1 MSTSRPAAVSR
12 MAWADMRPPWSL
24 AATATLVGLGY
35 YLGVQVGLALT
46 FPPSTTSVLWP
57 PNAVLTAALLLVP
70 PRHWWVCL
78 AGALPGHIWLET
90 GAGFSPA
97 LVALFFLT
105 NCSEALIAA
114 IGVRALSDNPTRLD
128 SVRRVLVFIGV
139 AGLAAPILSS
149 FADAAVVNELRGEP
163 YWSVWR
169 TRVFANVL
177 TELAV
182 APAIVLG
189 VQALPRLPG
198 LAAAP
203 LRALEAAALAAMT
216 YSAGVVVFGP
226 PALRDYLAL
235 VPSTPIILT
244 LPLFGWAA
252 MRFGVGGVSS
262 TLLLA
267 ATVASV
273 QARAGLRPF
282 PQLPG
287 PESLLAVQMI
297 LSVISMPL
305 MCVAGLLAE
314 HRRAR
319 TALASRLQ
327 FEELLSS
334 LSAATAGPEPDDTLD
349 DVRLARACEFLRLDR
364 ALIVRLDDGTGEL
377 EVERQWHA
385 AGKRPLEGP
394 FAPRFPAALAHIRG
408 ADTVAWT
415 GIADVPATAVQDR
428 QSFVDL
434 GLRSMVLVPFVSGAS
449 VRGGLWVGTA
459 GGRVM
464 SAACVV
470 QLRLIAGVL
479 ANARLRREAELE
491 AQRSRQELAH
501 VARRSSLGELAASLA
516 HQLNQPLTGILSN
529 AQAARR
535 LVAAGT
541 ASKEMLRES
550 LDDVID
556 DCGRASDVIRRMR
569 EMLTPADAAPAVLDM
584 AALVSDVGLLLVSDA
599 HSHRV
604 SVTMESA
611 RGEPSRVEGVRVLL
625 QQAVLNV
632 IINAI
637 DAVSDVPLHRRVV
650 SIRTISDRS
659 GRVQVLVR
667 DYGTGLP
674 AGAEQ
679 QVFEPFFSTKPTG
692 VGMGLAISRS
702 IVENHGGSIAARTDP
717 EGGTLVTISL
727 PAVA

>member
-1 MSTSRPAAVSR
+1 VSRFAKAISRP
-12 MAWADMRPPWSL
+12 PGSL
-24 AATATLVGLGY
+24 AAIAALVGFGY
-35 YLGVQVGLALT
+35 YVGAQIGLALT

-70 PRHWWVCL
+70 PRHWWICL
-78 AGALPGHIWLET
+78 AAALPGHVLLESA
-90 GAGFSPA
+90 AGFPS
-97 LVALFFLT
+97 LLIGLLFLT

-114 IGVRALSDNPTRLD
+114 GGVRAFSDDPIRLD
-128 SVRRVLVFIGV
+128 SVRRVLVFIAV

-149 FADAAVVNELRGEP
+149 FADAAVVHELTGDP

-169 TRVFANVL
+169 ARMFANVL

-189 VQALPRLPG
+189 VRALRRAPG
-198 LAAAP
+198 LVAAPHRIVEALALAAAI
-203 LRALEAAALAAMT
+203 
-216 YSAGVVVFGP
+216 YGAGMVVFGP
-226 PALRDYLAL
+226 PSLRDNLPIA
-235 VPSTPIILT
+235 PSTPIILT

-252 MRFGVGGVSS
+252 MRFGVGGVSAA
-262 TLLLA
+262 LLLA
-267 ATVASV
+267 AVVASV
-273 QARAGLRPF
+273 QARAGHRPF
-282 PQLPG
+282 AQLP
-287 PESLLAVQMI
+287 PADSLLAVQMI

-319 TALASRLQ
+319 AALASRLQ
-327 FEELLSS
+327 FEALLSS
-334 LSAATAGPEPDDTLD
+334 LSAPSLPGADDAHDEL
-349 DVRLARACEFLRLDR
+349 RLARACEYLRLDR
-364 ALIVRLDDGTGEL
+364 AVILRLDEGSGEL

-385 AGKRPLEGP
+385 DGRRPLDGP
-394 FAPRFPAALAHIRG
+394 FAPRFPSALAHAGRG
-408 ADTVAWT
+408 ETVAWST
-415 GIADVPATAVQDR
+415 IDDVPASAARDR
-428 QSFVDL
+428 QSFAEL
-434 GLRSMVLVPFVSGAS
+434 GLRSMVVLPFASGAS
-449 VRGGLWVGTA
+449 VRGALWAGTA
-459 GGRVM
+459 GRRVV
-464 SAACVV
+464 SPACLG
-470 QLRLIAGVL
+470 QLRLIVDVV
-479 ANARLRREAELE
+479 ANARLRRAAEQE

-501 VARRSSLGELAASLA
+501 IARRSSLGELAASLA
-516 HQLNQPLTGILSN
+516 HQLNQPLTGILST

-541 ASKEMLRES
+541 ASTDMLKES
-550 LDDVID
+550 LDDMID

-569 EMLTPADAAPAVLDM
+569 EMLTPADAAPAVLDL

-604 SVTMESA
+604 SLTMESP
-611 RGEPSRVEGVRVLL
+611 RGEPARVEGVRVLL

-637 DAVSDVPLHRRVV
+637 DAVSDVPLQRRVV
-650 SIRTISDRS
+650 SIRTLSDRS
-659 GRVQVLVR
+659 GRVRVMVR

-674 AGAEQ
+674 PGAEQ

-702 IVENHGGSIAARTDP
+702 IVENHGGSIAARTEP